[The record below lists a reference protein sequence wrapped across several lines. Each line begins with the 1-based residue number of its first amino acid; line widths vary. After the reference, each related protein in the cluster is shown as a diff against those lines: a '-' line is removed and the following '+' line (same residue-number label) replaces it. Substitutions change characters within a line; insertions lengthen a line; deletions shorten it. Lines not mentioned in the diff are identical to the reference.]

1 MGRGALFGPVFAAAA
16 ILPASALDDLAAA
29 GLQDSKKLS
38 ASRREAL
45 VPMIRGRAL
54 AWSIGQASAA
64 EIDREGIR
72 PATEMAML
80 RALQRLV
87 PQPQLVI
94 VDGVLPLR
102 GWQGDQTCLVRGDS
116 RCGAI
121 AAASVLAKQ
130 ERDALIRR
138 LAPRFPGYGLDR
150 HVGYGTR
157 LHRQALQRQGPCPLH
172 RFSFLK
178 FLGTSGGS
186 LPPACG

>member
-1 MGRGALFGPVFAAAA
+1 MGRGALFGPVFAAAV
-16 ILPASALDDLAAA
+16 ILPGTALDGLAAA
-29 GLQDSKKLS
+29 GLQDSKTLS
-38 ASRREAL
+38 ASRRAAL
-45 VPMIRGRAL
+45 VPVIRDVAVS
-54 AWSIGQASAA
+54 WSIGQASAA

-72 PATEMAML
+72 PATELAMR

-87 PQPQLVI
+87 RQPLLVI

-116 RCGAI
+116 RCSAI

-138 LAPRFPGYGLDR
+138 LAHRFPDYGLER

-157 LHRQALQRQGPCPLH
+157 LHRQALQSHGPCPLH

-178 FLGTSGGS
+178 FLHTSGGS
-186 LPPACG
+186 LPPACD